1 MKERAKMENTDGSA
15 SLLFADHGH
24 GGLSDFVFSEFD
36 RSMMAGSSGFMELLG
51 FHQDSSGPSLFD
63 VPLQPP
69 TSNAME
75 SSSEVVNPPATP
87 NSSSISSASNNDGL
101 NNNNEEE
108 EQQQVKAKVEDEGV
122 ETQEQEE
129 HQKTK
134 KQLKAKKTNEKRQR
148 QPRVAFMTKSEVDH
162 LEDGY
167 RWRKYGQ
174 KAVKN
179 SPFPRSYYRCTSA
192 SCNVKKRVERSVTDP
207 SIVMTTYEGQHN
219 HMSPVMPRS
228 ILAGVT
234 HPPAGAAATAFS
246 VPAMPGASL
255 TQHHA
260 LHYQLQSYANNWSM
274 SNNSAVVPS
283 SGSTNAAV
291 LLNKRRFCSP
301 GPSNFLADNGLL
313 QDMVPSHVLKE
324 EE

>member
-1 MKERAKMENTDGSA
+1 MMENIDKST
-15 SLLFADHGH
+15 SLLFSEYYGH
-24 GGLSDFVFSEFD
+24 GGLSDFVTSEAEK
-36 RSMMAGSSGFMELLG
+36 STMPGSLGFMELLG
-51 FHQDSSGPSLFD
+51 LHQDSSPSLFD
-63 VPLQPP
+63 VLLQPP
-69 TSNAME
+69 ISNAMD

-87 NSSSISSASNNDGL
+87 NSSSISSASNDGL
-101 NNNNEEE
+101 GNNDDE
-108 EQQQVKAKVEDEGV
+108 QQVKAMVEDEGV
-122 ETQEQEE
+122 EKQEQEE
-129 HQKTK
+129 HRKTK

-148 QPRVAFMTKSEVDH
+148 QPRVAFITKSEVDH

-192 SCNVKKRVERSVTDP
+192 SCNVKKRVERSVSDP
-207 SIVMTTYEGQHN
+207 SIVVTTYEGQHN
-219 HMSPVMPRS
+219 HLSPVMPRS
-228 ILAGVT
+228 ILAGVPP
-234 HPPAGAAATAFS
+234 PPAGAAAAFS
-246 VPAMPGASL
+246 VPAMPGANL

-260 LHYQLQSYANNWSM
+260 HHHQQHYYANNWST
-274 SNNSAVVPS
+274 SNNNAVVPS

-291 LLNKRRFCSP
+291 FLNKRRFCSP
-301 GPSNFLADNGLL
+301 GPSNFLTDHGLL

>member
-1 MKERAKMENTDGSA
+1 MKERGMMENIDKST
-15 SLLFADHGH
+15 SLLFSDHGH
-24 GGLSDFVFSEFD
+24 GGGLSDFVAPEAEK
-36 RSMMAGSSGFMELLG
+36 SMMTSSLGFMELLG
-51 FHQDSSGPSLFD
+51 FHQDSTPSLFD
-63 VPLQPP
+63 ALLEPP
-69 TSNAME
+69 MSNAMD

-87 NSSSISSASNNDGL
+87 NSSSISSASNDGL
-101 NNNNEEE
+101 NSSNNDD
-108 EQQQVKAKVEDEGV
+108 EQQLKAKVEDEGV
-122 ETQEQEE
+122 ETQKQEE
-129 HQKTK
+129 NQKTK

-192 SCNVKKRVERSVTDP
+192 SCNVKKRVERSVSDP
-207 SIVMTTYEGQHN
+207 SIVVTTYEGQHN
-219 HMSPVMPRS
+219 HLSPVMPRS
-228 ILAGVT
+228 ILAGV
-234 HPPAGAAATAFS
+234 PPPSAGAAAAAFS
-246 VPAMPGASL
+246 VPAMPGANI

-260 LHYQLQSYANNWSM
+260 HHYQQYSYANNWSM
-274 SNNSAVVPS
+274 SNHNAGVPS
-283 SGSTNAAV
+283 SGSSNAAV
-291 LLNKRRFCSP
+291 LLNKRRFCSS
-301 GPSNFLADNGLL
+301 GPSNFLADHGLL